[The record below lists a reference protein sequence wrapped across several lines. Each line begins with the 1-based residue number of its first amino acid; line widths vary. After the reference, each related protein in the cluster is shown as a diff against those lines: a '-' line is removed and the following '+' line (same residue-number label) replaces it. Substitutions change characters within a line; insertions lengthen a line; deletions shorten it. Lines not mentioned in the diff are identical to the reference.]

1 MTTIIKIL
9 HIVSKRLPHFFLF
22 LYCNSINSFF
32 FFLYLMRQN
41 TNGII
46 MRTIL
51 PKICIIEEIL
61 SLFKSDDRGR
71 KKVQYQ
77 HIAINKF
84 PSPGLFFSWW
94 NRSPVYQILSIK
106 YQNRKAKKD
115 AQLRVF
121 LTLMADRKSTPITKE
136 WVDALNT
143 IDVVFQ
149 ENKKVRHAWREYLDS
164 LNEKSPHF
172 DSSNSFRLDLLS
184 EMAVSLGYK
193 NLKQTEIDRFYS
205 PKYFGSQMSRQEILF
220 QENLRIL
227 TRSKSCAESFTD
239 EEYEQHY
246 KELMEQ
252 QGE

>member
-1 MTTIIKIL
+1 MEKKELLDLIDQDSSFMKAFLDEYRQDGVNFGAEDRLMSLFVDMKQSVVEDQIPESLFDRLANLIRTLEVEKLRTHQNELQKL
-9 HIVSKRLPHFFLF
+9 HNFEKYRDLAENVFV
-22 LYCNSINSFF
+22 NSFF
-32 FFLYLMRQN
+32 VSKTFYLLKAIGFTSSNVVLIGANGSGN
-41 TNGII
+41 TTFAN
-46 MRTIL
+46 
-51 PKICIIEEIL
+51 
-61 SLFKSDDRGR
+61 S
-71 KKVQYQ
+71 
-77 HIAINKF
+77 
-84 PSPGLFFSWW
+84 
-94 NRSPVYQILSIK
+94 
-106 YQNRKAKKD
+106 
-115 AQLRVF
+115 
-121 LTLMADRKSTPITKE
+121 
-136 WVDALNT
+136 